1 MYQKHMKHNWKH
13 KKIYKHFQKIEQN
26 CNSLFKNFLEALKDT
41 RKIEFA
47 KSSKTQ
53 YFPMFYQVFH
63 LSSIFFCEKMSS
75 SSTLPVCFLHLAP
88 LFSLESFRLLKSKL
102 KTKQTPLK
110 AFKDTTKKNESAKS
124 SKTQYFPMFYQ
135 VFHLSSI
142 FFCEKMSSS
151 STLPVCFLHLALLF
165 L

>member
-26 CNSLFKNFLEALKDT
+26 CNSLFQNFLEALKDT
-41 RKIEFA
+41 RKKWNCKIQQNPIF
-47 KSSKTQ
+47 SYVWPSVS
-53 YFPMFYQVFH
+53 FIFH
-63 LSSIFFCEKMSS
+63 IFCEKMSS

-110 AFKDTTKKNESAKS
+110 AFKDTTKKMKLQNPAK
-124 SKTQYFPMFYQ
+124 PN
-135 VFHLSSI
+135 I
-142 FFCEKMSSS
+142 FLCLTKCFIYLFFFVRKWA
-151 STLPVCFLHLALLF
+151 LPLRCPFVSFIWPRFFL
-165 L
+165 